1 MFGDFKIQLELGKYA
16 TIVNMVWVACEQ
28 DGHYMVVTDR
38 WQRFSDLVV
47 NEATLAMLSAS
58 ADEFLVHG
66 VDVEGKR
73 SVSEFPGLEPTNVRL
88 SSMC

>member
-1 MFGDFKIQLELGKYA
+1 
-16 TIVNMVWVACEQ
+16 
-28 DGHYMVVTDR
+28 MVVTDR

-73 SVSEFPGLEPTNVRL
+73 LISTNILISWFRTNECTLEFG
-88 SSMC
+88 M

>member
-1 MFGDFKIQLELGKYA
+1 
-16 TIVNMVWVACEQ
+16 
-28 DGHYMVVTDR
+28 MVVTDR

-73 SVSEFPGLEPTNVRL
+73 YAFLCVCINT
-88 SSMC
+88 

>member
-1 MFGDFKIQLELGKYA
+1 
-16 TIVNMVWVACEQ
+16 
-28 DGHYMVVTDR
+28 MVVTDR

-47 NEATLAMLSAS
+47 NEATLVMLSAF

-73 SVSEFPGLEPTNVRL
+73 LVSVET
-88 SSMC
+88 